1 MTKIEN
7 KTINSLITPS
17 DIKNAV
23 KCIAIGAVIAMLY
36 VIYEGRV

>member
-7 KTINSLITPS
+7 KTINSRITPS
-17 DIKNAV
+17 DIKHGLICV
-23 KCIAIGAVIAMLY
+23 AIGAVMAMLY